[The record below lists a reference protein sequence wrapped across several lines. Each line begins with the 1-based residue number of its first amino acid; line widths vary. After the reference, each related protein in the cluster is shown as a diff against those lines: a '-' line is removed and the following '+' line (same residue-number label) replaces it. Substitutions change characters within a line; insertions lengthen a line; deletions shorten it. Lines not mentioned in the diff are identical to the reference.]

1 MTSIL
6 PVSLQRSFLSLST
19 ATALLC
25 FSAGPALSAEK
36 PAAAADKKSEDKP
49 AEKTDDILAGHSYH
63 GEVFNE
69 GPRRAAYLMGGTGD
83 VHFDVTV
90 KNPEAQK
97 FLDQGLGQ
105 LHGFWY
111 LEAERSFRHAANL
124 DPDCAMAFW
133 GAAMCNLKNQ
143 KRAKGFIEEANKRLD
158 KATPRE
164 KQYIKAL
171 EAYINADKKKSKE
184 RNEAYTKA
192 MENLIIDYPDD
203 LEAKAF
209 LAVHLYNSRSA
220 STSYVAAEALLQ
232 DIFAK
237 NPMHPAHH
245 YRIHLWDH
253 RKPEMAL
260 TSAAKCG
267 QSSPAIAHMW
277 HMPGHIYSRLKRYQD
292 AVWQQEASA
301 RVDHAHMM
309 RDAVMPDQIH
319 NYAHNNEWLI
329 RNLIFIGRVHDAIDL
344 AKNMISLPQHPK
356 YNTLKKRGSAKY
368 GRMRLLQVLRTYEL
382 WDELIA
388 LSQTPYLEPTEE
400 EDEQLNR
407 LRHLGLAYFQSGKSK
422 EGAQVLAQLQ
432 KRVDKLEAEK
442 SKAEADA
449 EQQARKPKKAAEKK
463 ADEKKTDEKTAK
475 QEDAKADAQ
484 KPAAAPTEKEIKAA
498 RDKAGKPFV
507 RRIKKIEKHIDAL
520 KGHQAIAAGDYKQG
534 HKLLKKAGGADEV
547 YLLAVQWK
555 AGEAEQAEKALRKHI
570 GSHKNEVKPQ
580 ATLVELLWESGKQ
593 EAAKKEFAKLRE
605 LSATI
610 DLDVPLFTR
619 LAPVAKAAGHAA
631 DWRIEKQ
638 LASDVGERPDL
649 KTLGPF
655 RWEPSP
661 APTWQLKDAKGKLR
675 SSEEFKGKPHVLIFY
690 LGFSC
695 LHCAEQLQAFAP
707 MVQEFEREGFPLMA
721 ISTDD
726 QEGLK
731 TSIKNYDKGDLPI
744 PLFSNNK
751 LDVFKSFHAYDDFEK
766 QPLHGTFIIDA
777 RGNVVWQDISYE
789 PFMDPKFVLK
799 EAKRLLPQTT
809 GKEVLS
815 SVSGD

>member
-1 MTSIL
+1 MIKL
-6 PVSLQRSFLSLST
+6 FPPASFRNTCFWLMS
-19 ATALLC
+19 ATALL
-25 FSAGPALSAEK
+25 FLSNTIAWS
-36 PAAAADKKSEDKP
+36 ADKAETSDVKKENKEAEDV
-49 AEKTDDILAGHSYH
+49 LAGHSYH

-69 GPRRAAYLMGGTGD
+69 GPRRAAYLMGNTGD

-90 KNPEAQK
+90 KNSEAQK

-133 GAAMCNLKNQ
+133 GAAMCNLKNS
-143 KRAKGFIEEANKRLD
+143 KRAKGFIEEANKRID
-158 KATPRE
+158 KASPRE

-171 EAYINADKKKSKE
+171 EAYIKADKKKSKE
-184 RNEAYTKA
+184 RNDAYTKA
-192 MENLIIDYPDD
+192 MENLILDYPDD

-209 LAVHLYNSRSA
+209 LAVHLYSSRSS
-220 STSYVAAEALLQ
+220 STSYIAAEALLQ

-267 QSSPAIAHMW
+267 QSAPGIAHMW

-309 RDAVMPDQIH
+309 RDSVMPDQIH

-329 RNLIFIGRVHDAIDL
+329 RNLIFIGRVHDAVAL

-388 LSQTPYLEPTEE
+388 LSQTPYLEPTDVEA
-400 EDEQLNR
+400 EQVNR
-407 LRHLGLAYFQSGKSK
+407 LRYLGAAYYGKGNIK
-422 EGAQVLAQLQ
+422 EGDAQLAKLQ
-432 KRVDKLEAEK
+432 KRLGNLQSEK
-442 SKAEADA
+442 KRA
-449 EQQARKPKKAAEKK
+449 EQAALLKLKGETPVAALKPGASKS
-463 ADEKKTDEKTAK
+463 
-475 QEDAKADAQ
+475 
-484 KPAAAPTEKEIKAA
+484 EKETKAIKAA
-498 RDKAGKPFV
+498 IEKAGKPFV
-507 RRIKKIEKHIDAL
+507 AKIKKLERPINAL
-520 KGHQAIAAGDYKQG
+520 KGHQAIAAGDFKTG
-534 HKLLKKAGGADEV
+534 HELLKKAGGADEV
-547 YLLAVQWK
+547 YLLSVLWK
-555 AGEAEQAEKALRKHI
+555 SGEEEKAEKALRKLI
-570 GSHKNEVKPQ
+570 GSHKNEVQPQ
-580 ATLVELLWESGKQ
+580 ATLVELLWQSDKK
-593 EAAKKEFAKLRE
+593 EAAKKEFETLRK

-610 DLDVPLFTR
+610 DLDVPLFVR
-619 LAPVAKAAGHAA
+619 LAPIAKELGFEA
-631 DWRIEKQ
+631 DWRIEDVA
-638 LASDVGERPDL
+638 ASDVGDRPDL

-655 RWEPSP
+655 RWKPSP
-661 APTWQLKDAKGKLR
+661 APTWQLRDATGKKR
-675 SSEEFKGKPHVLIFY
+675 SSDEFRGKPHVLIFY

-707 MVQEFEREGFPLMA
+707 MVQEFEKTGIPLMA
-721 ISTDD
+721 ISTDNID
-726 QEGLK
+726 GLK

-744 PLFSNNK
+744 PLFSNDK
-751 LDVFKSFHAYDDFEK
+751 LDTFKAFHAYDDFEK

-777 RGNVVWQDISYE
+777 DGKVLWQDISYE

-799 EAKRLLPQTT
+799 EAKRLLPKKAKWT
-809 GKEVLS
+809 GMQL
-815 SVSGD
+815 DIF

>member
-1 MTSIL
+1 MSSIL
-6 PVSLQRSFLSLST
+6 PASLQRFFLTLT
-19 ATALLC
+19 AAVGLLC
-25 FSAGPALSAEK
+25 YATGPVLSADK
-36 PAAAADKKSEDKP
+36 SAAK
-49 AEKTDDILAGHSYH
+49 AEKSPEKADDDTLAGHSYH

-133 GAAMCNLKNQ
+133 GAAMCNLKNE

-184 RNEAYTKA
+184 RNDAYTKA
-192 MENLIIDYPDD
+192 MENLILDYPDD

-209 LAVHLYNSRSA
+209 LAVHLYNSRSS

-232 DIFAK
+232 DIFEK

-267 QSSPAIAHMW
+267 QSSPGIAHMW

-309 RDAVMPDQIH
+309 RDSVMPDQIH

-329 RNLIFIGRVHDAIDL
+329 RNLIFIGRVHDAVAL

-388 LSQTPYLEPTEE
+388 LSQTPYLEPTDE

-407 LRHLGLAYFQSGKSK
+407 LRYLGLAYYQSGKPE
-422 EGAQVLAQLQ
+422 EGDKVIAQLQ
-432 KRVDKLEAEK
+432 KRVDKLQAQKTKAETEAEQK
-442 SKAEADA
+442 VRTPE
-449 EQQARKPKKAAEKK
+449 KAA
-463 ADEKKTDEKTAK
+463 EKKTDEKPA
-475 QEDAKADAQ
+475 EKADAKQ
-484 KPAAAPTEKEIKAA
+484 DKKEKAAPTDKEIKEAK
-498 RDKAGKPFV
+498 DKAGKPFIA
-507 RRIKKIEKHIDAL
+507 RIKKVEKQIDAL
-520 KGHQAIAAGDYKQG
+520 KGHQAIAAGNFKKG
-534 HKLLKKAGGADEV
+534 HELLKKAGGADDV
-547 YLLAVQWK
+547 FLIAVQWK
-555 AGEAEQAEKALRKHI
+555 AGEQEKAEKALRKLI
-570 GSHKNEVKPQ
+570 GSHKNEVQPQ
-580 ATLVELLWESGKQ
+580 ATLVELLWQSDKK
-593 EAAKKEFAKLRE
+593 EAAKKEFETLRK

-631 DWRIEKQ
+631 DWRIENE
-638 LASDVGERPDL
+638 LASDVGDRPDL

-655 RWEPSP
+655 RWKPTP

-675 SSEEFKGKPHVLIFY
+675 SSDEFKGKPYILIFY
-690 LGFSC
+690 LGHSC
-695 LHCAEQLQAFAP
+695 LHCAQQLQAFAP
-707 MVQEFEREGFPLMA
+707 MVQEFETKGYPLMA

-744 PLFSNNK
+744 PLFSNSK
-751 LDVFKSFHAYDDFEK
+751 LDVFKSFHVYDDFEK
-766 QPLHGTFIIDA
+766 QPLHGTFIIDGK
-777 RGNVVWQDISYE
+777 GNVVWQDISYE

-799 EAKRLLPQTT
+799 EAKRLLPDDEQWK
-809 GKEVLS
+809 GFALDVF
-815 SVSGD
+815 

>member
-1 MTSIL
+1 MLKLFLPASLRKTCSSLMT
-6 PVSLQRSFLSLST
+6 V
-19 ATALLC
+19 TALL
-25 FSAGPALSAEK
+25 FLSNTIVWSADK
-36 PAAAADKKSEDKP
+36 AAASDAKKETSK
-49 AEKTDDILAGHSYH
+49 AEEILAGHSYH

-69 GPRRAAYLMGGTGD
+69 GPRRAAYLMGNTGD

-133 GAAMCNLKNQ
+133 GAAMCNLKNS
-143 KRAKGFIEEANKRLD
+143 KRAKGFIEQANKRID
-158 KATPRE
+158 KASPRE

-184 RNEAYTKA
+184 RNDAYTKA
-192 MENLIIDYPDD
+192 MENLILDFPDD

-209 LAVHLYNSRSA
+209 LAVHLYNTRSS
-220 STSYVAAEALLQ
+220 STSYIAAEALLQ

-237 NPMHPAHH
+237 NPLHPAHH

-267 QSSPAIAHMW
+267 QSSPGIAHMW
-277 HMPGHIYSRLKRYQD
+277 HMPGHIYSRLNRYQD

-309 RDAVMPDQIH
+309 RDVVMPDQIH

-329 RNLIFIGRVHDAIDL
+329 RNLIFIGRVHDAVAL
-344 AKNMISLPQHPK
+344 AKNMIELPQHPK
-356 YNTLKKRGSAKY
+356 YNTFKKRGSAKY

-388 LSQTPYLEPTEE
+388 LSQTPYLEPTDV
-400 EDEQLNR
+400 EDEQVNR
-407 LRHLGLAYFQSGKSK
+407 LRYLGLAYYAKGNTKD
-422 EGAQVLAQLQ
+422 GDAQLAKLQ
-432 KRVDKLEAEK
+432 KRLDKL
-442 SKAEADA
+442 
-449 EQQARKPKKAAEKK
+449 QAEKK
-463 ADEKKTDEKTAK
+463 QAEQAAALKLRESSPVV
-475 QEDAKADAQ
+475 AQ
-484 KPAAAPTEKEIKAA
+484 KPGASKTEKVTKGTQAA
-498 RDKAGKPFV
+498 IEKAGKSFAAK
-507 RRIKKIEKHIDAL
+507 IKKLERPINAL
-520 KGHQAIAAGDYKQG
+520 KGHQAIAAGDFKSG

-547 YLLAVQWK
+547 YLISVLWK
-555 AGEAEQAEKALRKHI
+555 SGEAEKAEKALRKLI
-570 GSHKNEVKPQ
+570 GSHKNEVQPQ
-580 ATLVELLWESGKQ
+580 ATLVELLWQADKKEP
-593 EAAKKEFAKLRE
+593 AKKEFEKLQE

-610 DLDVPLFTR
+610 DLDVPLFVR
-619 LAPVAKAAGHAA
+619 LAPIAKELSFET
-631 DWRIEKQ
+631 DWRIEAVA
-638 LASDVGERPDL
+638 ASDVGDRPDL

-655 RWEPSP
+655 RWKPSP
-661 APTWQLKDAKGKLR
+661 APTWQLKDATGKQR
-675 SSEEFKGKPHVLIFY
+675 SAKEFRGKPHVLIFY

-707 MVQEFEREGFPLMA
+707 MVHEFEKAGIPLMA
-721 ISTDD
+721 ISTDN

-744 PLFSNNK
+744 PLFSNDK
-751 LDVFKSFHAYDDFEK
+751 LDVFKTFHVFDDFEK

-777 RGNVVWQDISYE
+777 DGNVLWQDISYE

-799 EAKRLLPQTT
+799 EAKRLLPKKAKWT
-809 GKEVLS
+809 GMQL
-815 SVSGD
+815 DIF